1 MTSTLAQQLADA
13 RPAAVAV
20 CRRLLGTVEDAE
32 DCVSHAVES
41 ALGAPP
47 PRDVKAW
54 LITVSRR
61 RAIDLVRRREAERR
75 ALRTAPMPEAT
86 GDAADAVVDRLTAQW
101 LWRQAATLPVTTQ
114 TVLRG
119 TVDGVAVD
127 DLARMAGLTRRA
139 TESHLLRARRHL
151 RAAWHGSLV
160 AVTGIVVAL
169 RRGMRVVAPTAVA
182 AVGAAFALSM
192 PSAPVP
198 ASAPAVAVRPA
209 PVALVPDAHTTQLH
223 PTTPVHTAP
232 AGHVAT
238 TKVATSDRHE
248 IGSVRTPLTRT
259 SVRSED
265 RGGPD
270 GVVATVVSCAENFQ
284 ADMQRVGC

>member
-1 MTSTLAQQLADA
+1 
-13 RPAAVAV
+13 V

-32 DCVSHAVES
+32 DCVSQAVES
-41 ALGAPP
+41 ALAAPP
-47 PRDVKAW
+47 PRDVTAW

-75 ALRTAPMPEAT
+75 ALLTAPMPEAT

-101 LWRQAATLPVTTQ
+101 LWRQAANLPATTQ

-160 AVTGIVVAL
+160 AVTGLVVAA
-169 RRGMRVVAPTAVA
+169 RRGLRFAAPTAVA
-182 AVGAAFALSM
+182 AVGAAFALSV
-192 PSAPVP
+192 PFAPAP
-198 ASAPAVAVRPA
+198 GAAPAVIVRPA
-209 PVALVPDAHTTQLH
+209 PVALVPDAHTTQVRS
-223 PTTPVHTAP
+223 TTHGHSR
-232 AGHVAT
+232 AGAR
-238 TKVATSDRHE
+238 ATSVKVKPTSRRE
-248 IGSVRTPLTRT
+248 IAAARTPLTRT
-259 SVRSED
+259 SVRTED

-270 GVVATVVSCAENFQ
+270 GVVATVVSCAQNLK
-284 ADMQRVGC
+284 ADMQQVGC